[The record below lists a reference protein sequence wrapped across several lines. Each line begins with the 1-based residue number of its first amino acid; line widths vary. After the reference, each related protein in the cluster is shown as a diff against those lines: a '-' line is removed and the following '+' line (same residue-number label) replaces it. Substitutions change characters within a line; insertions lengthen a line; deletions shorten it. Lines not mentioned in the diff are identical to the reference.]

1 MNAPLST
8 TGTAALL
15 EQLSDF
21 IPDSFIN
28 ELLPPHKGRGRR
40 QVWSAAQLFR
50 LQLLVLL
57 TPARSFNLLV
67 ELLPEQRA
75 WRRFARLPN
84 RRSVPTVFTL
94 HDFRVRLS
102 VGVLRRIHRHLLEPL
117 LEGFPSERTSVAL
130 IDSTDLPAAT
140 SAFKKS

>member
-57 TPARSFNLLV
+57 TPARSFNCWL
-67 ELLPEQRA
+67 
-75 WRRFARLPN
+75 N
-84 RRSVPTVFTL
+84 SYPTW
-94 HDFRVRLS
+94 S
-102 VGVLRRIHRHLLEPL
+102 
-117 LEGFPSERTSVAL
+117 
-130 IDSTDLPAAT
+130 
-140 SAFKKS
+140 

>member
-1 MNAPLST
+1 MSAPLST

-15 EQLSDF
+15 QQLSDF
-21 IPDSFIN
+21 IPDDLIN
-28 ELLPPHKGRGRR
+28 ELLPSHRGRGRR

-57 TPARSFNLLV
+57 TPAHSFNLLV

-75 WRRFARLPN
+75 WRRFAWLPN
-84 RRSVPTVFTL
+84 RREVPTVFTM
-94 HDFRVRLS
+94 HEFRARLG
-102 VGVLRRIHRHLLEPL
+102 VEVLRRINRHLLEPL
-117 LEGFPSERTSVAL
+117 LESLPPERTTVAL